1 MNQSVAEGSQL
12 IKAVVEQKVGL
23 LKNLAQTVLGQ
34 AEVLSNNLRL
44 IQAARCINL
53 YEALRTLEI
62 ELIRHALIQTR
73 GHQREAAEL
82 LGLNATTLNS
92 KIKRYG
98 IKWSDA
104 KGAALST
111 LTPDAVQK

>member
-44 IQAARCINL
+44 IQAARSINL

-62 ELIRHALIQTR
+62 ELIRHALIQTH

-104 KGAALST
+104 NGADPSRPASGVLE
-111 LTPDAVQK
+111 K